1 MTRERRAEIFRR
13 SFEAMEGAQEIVDA
27 EQRVVVRTL
36 AQIVYELAW
45 CVWQMIIDDK
55 RRARKSDQGLSD

>member
-13 SFEAMEGAQEIVDA
+13 SFEAMESAQEIVDA
-27 EQRVVVRTL
+27 DQRVVIRAL

-45 CVWQMIIDDK
+45 CVWQMAVDDK
-55 RRARKSDQGLSD
+55 RRVSK